1 MAYTLPADVDERPVA
16 VDGAGTLGRRIAAV
30 YAAGGSEVR
39 IFDPSPDQCDAAIA
53 FCTEQVDDFKETLG
67 LAPARAGAVEVAD
80 DLESAVRS
88 AWMVVE
94 AAPERP
100 ELKREVLA
108 ELDRL
113 ADPDAIV
120 ASNSSSLPTSQ
131 LIGGVAKPE
140 RVLNTHYYMPPGMNA
155 VELMSCGETD
165 EGIIEALIGKL
176 PDYGLAPFHVRRE
189 SDGFIFNRIWAAI
202 KRECLMVV
210 EEGVAPPA
218 DVDGMWN
225 IFVRG
230 GVAPFE
236 LMDRVGLDVVLDIE
250 EHYASI
256 RPGIPEGP
264 RRLLRDYIEQGHLGV
279 KSGRGFYEHS
289 T

>member
-1 MAYTLPADVDERPVA
+1 M
-16 VDGAGTLGRRIAAV
+16 
-30 YAAGGSEVR
+30 YAAGGSQVR

-67 LAPARAGAVEVAD
+67 PARARVGAVEIAD
-80 DLESAVRS
+80 DLETAVRG
-88 AWMVVE
+88 AWMAVE
-94 AAPERP
+94 AAPERL

-131 LIGGVAKPE
+131 LIGGVAHPE

-176 PDYGLAPFHVRRE
+176 PDTGWRRSTSGARATGSSSTASGRRSNASVCWSSRKE
-189 SDGFIFNRIWAAI
+189 SH
-202 KRECLMVV
+202 
-210 EEGVAPPA
+210 PPA
-218 DVDGMWN
+218 DVDAMWN

-230 GVAPFE
+230 GVPPFE

-256 RPGIPEGP
+256 RPGIPEAP
-264 RRLLRDYIEQGHLGV
+264 RRLLRDHIEQGHLGV